1 LNRSLVQ
8 ATSIALAFTVVL
20 GAWLLFEYG
29 ERTNQFGNAEPR
41 STEQP
46 SSQPRDI
53 DSDQSPPHS
62 APGTAHY
69 PADISE
75 SRSTSLIYKCKGPNG
90 MAYRDRHC
98 LPNETQLEVTAAG
111 PISAPKSNLVQLKA
125 MADAMEASRLRRD
138 AAQNLE
144 TQHAANSAVD
154 SKKLQCNLIDQRI
167 AAVDSQLRQLH
178 SAASGDLWT
187 AERRKLTDSRFSLG
201 C

>member
-1 LNRSLVQ
+1 
-8 ATSIALAFTVVL
+8 
-20 GAWLLFEYG
+20 
-29 ERTNQFGNAEPR
+29 
-41 STEQP
+41 
-46 SSQPRDI
+46 
-53 DSDQSPPHS
+53 
-62 APGTAHY
+62 
-69 PADISE
+69 
-75 SRSTSLIYKCKGPNG
+75 